1 VYTSKINLIVFNT
14 EKRKVSKM
22 KKKNKE
28 DKVFEELS
36 IPELKTEDLLL
47 LDQTDKPF
55 LILYLFI
62 FVFGIILTVVS
73 I

>member
-1 VYTSKINLIVFNT
+1 
-14 EKRKVSKM
+14 M

-28 DKVFEELS
+28 DSVFEELS